1 MEEPKNA
8 EKMLKVANLA
18 NSDAF
23 KKLNKTTQNS
33 LLGRI
38 ACQNMINNVPNLQT
52 FCLVLKA
59 VRFWALQRGIYSI
72 NQGYLGGVTIAVM
85 VAKICQDFPDLQPA
99 CTLFKFFETYAEW
112 RNWVEPVQISLHKK
126 YKQSQGGNL
135 LRTDLIAKVDR
146 YSQDKMVVLTP
157 NDQLENTSY
166 RVKEHN
172 LLVII
177 QELNRGQKMLKRLK
191 PRSKVLFKPITIDV
205 KLEEQNE
212 NNGNKPSE
220 QDS

>member
-1 MEEPKNA
+1 M
-8 EKMLKVANLA
+8 
-18 NSDAF
+18 
-23 KKLNKTTQNS
+23 
-33 LLGRI
+33 
-38 ACQNMINNVPNLQT
+38 
-52 FCLVLKA
+52 
-59 VRFWALQRGIYSI
+59 
-72 NQGYLGGVTIAVM
+72 
-85 VAKICQDFPDLQPA
+85 QPA

-112 RNWVEPVQISLHKK
+112 RNWVEPVQISLLHNKK

-205 KLEEQNE
+205 KVEENSTS
-212 NNGNKPSE
+212 KPPPE
-220 QDS
+220 QLDS

>member
-8 EKMLKVANLA
+8 EKMLKMANLA

-85 VAKICQDFPDLQPA
+85 VAKIC
-99 CTLFKFFETYAEW
+99 
-112 RNWVEPVQISLHKK
+112 
-126 YKQSQGGNL
+126 
-135 LRTDLIAKVDR
+135 
-146 YSQDKMVVLTP
+146 
-157 NDQLENTSY
+157 
-166 RVKEHN
+166 
-172 LLVII
+172 
-177 QELNRGQKMLKRLK
+177 
-191 PRSKVLFKPITIDV
+191 
-205 KLEEQNE
+205 
-212 NNGNKPSE
+212 
-220 QDS
+220 